1 MNMQD
6 ELTQKQALKFQLN
19 HFNTEFIE
27 QTLLDNKEGIFNLDS
42 EIEKQSK
49 RILNYLQINYS
60 DYNFQQGTDKL
71 NSRIYFRRNQYEN
84 KSL

>member
-1 MNMQD
+1 MNLQD